1 MESRTDRVG
10 DSAIHEDR
18 RVESSS
24 NELGVKTRETAP
36 EAACA
41 FPIVGVGASAGGLEA
56 FRRLLGALPGNTGM
70 AFVLVQHLD
79 PHHESVLAELLS
91 EVTDMPV
98 AEVRGDVRVQPNQVY
113 VLPPSKGLILV
124 EGTLRLV
131 PRQPR
136 SIVHMPIDAFFRTL
150 ADVQGGSAI
159 GVILSGM
166 GTDGTLGLKA
176 IEGAGGIAFAQ
187 DPESAQNKDM
197 PRSAIAAGGVDFVL
211 TPEAIASE
219 LKRLGQHPY
228 LARANHEPSNRA
240 TPEAERKESESAGQ
254 ESLGMILELLRKT
267 SGTDFSAYKKSTLR
281 RRIGRR
287 MAVCRVETLREYARN
302 LEGNAEEARALYED
316 CLISVTSFFRD
327 PELFEALSQRIIP
340 KLLENRSPDAPLRV
354 WVPGCATGEEA
365 YSIAM
370 CLLERT
376 AQLSKNSSLQI
387 FATDLSEAALE
398 RAREGRY
405 PTNIEQDVS
414 GERLRRFFTKVGDY
428 YQVTKATREMC
439 VFARHDMTR
448 DPPYSRLD
456 LISCRN
462 VLIYLE
468 PRLQEVVLATFHYAL
483 SPGGFLIVGQAE
495 TVGAAASL
503 FSTLD
508 ERHRIYSRSSSG
520 GPPRLLSILSGGPSP
535 IGALPSARKPAVS
548 EAAREADRLLLAR
561 FSPAGVL
568 VDDSLRVLEFRGD
581 TDAFLDHGHGRA
593 SLNLERLV
601 RKGLLMELRSAVA
614 EARLSDA
621 PVRKS
626 SLPVRYRQTL
636 QNVSIEVVPLK
647 GRATAERCLLVLFE
661 TEGAAIPLE
670 PPVTRSAV
678 QAGEA
683 KDLEI
688 DRLSHSLAQSSEYV
702 HTLVRE
708 HESALEEL
716 QTTTEEA
723 LSSNEELQSLNEELQ
738 TAKEEIQ
745 SANEE
750 LATLNQ
756 ELQDRNA
763 LLARSNEDI
772 QRGLDRANEL
782 VDTVP
787 GPLAILDSE
796 LRVERGNA
804 AFYALFKTKAELAG
818 GRSLAELGT
827 TEWGTPNLL
836 AELRVVLERGTTLDS
851 RELEA
856 EFPGIGRRL
865 LLLSARRLSNRS
877 VDERLLMAIE
887 DRTEIK
893 QAEREREGL
902 LTLEHAAR
910 TQAENADRLK
920 DEFVAT
926 ASHELR
932 GPLTVISGW
941 MNILQE
947 AGENIE
953 PATLNRAIAAI
964 ARGVAAQGRLISD
977 LLDHSRFVAGK
988 ITMRR
993 EPIELRAVAEA
1004 ALVGVRAAAQAKRID
1019 LQLTEQGLPCV
1030 VLGDFDRLQQMMWN
1044 LFLNAVKFTPA
1055 GGRIDISMSSASGHV
1070 VVSVHDTGCG
1080 ISAEFLPHVFERFR
1094 QAEGSSKRMQ
1104 PGLGLGLTLVR
1115 GLVELHGGT
1124 VRAESPGKD
1133 QGSTF
1138 TVTLPI
1144 PAILPSPEADPHA
1157 SEESSEV
1164 ELVEAK
1170 LPSDPPSAP
1179 LHHILAGTRVL
1190 VVDDEVDARDA
1201 LVGLLEHYGANVS
1214 SATSVSEA
1222 MTALGSSMPDVLIS
1236 DLAMPGADG
1245 YELIRHIRQMP
1256 DAAGSTVPALAVSGY
1271 GAPEHHEKALANGF
1285 QRHLR
1290 KPVSAAELVV
1300 EVARLAGRLTSSS
1313 AD

>member
-1 MESRTDRVG
+1 METPSIGVG
-10 DSAIHEDR
+10 DSRSPNAEPG
-18 RVESSS
+18 S
-24 NELGVKTRETAP
+24 
-36 EAACA
+36 

-56 FRRLLGALPGNTGM
+56 FRRLLGALPSNTGM

-79 PHHESVLAELLS
+79 PHHESVLADLLS
-91 EVTDMPV
+91 EATHMTV
-98 AEVRGDVRVQPNQVY
+98 AEVRGDVLVQPNQVY

-124 EGTLRLV
+124 KGTLKLV

-136 SIVHMPIDAFFRTL
+136 GTVHMPIDAFLRTL
-150 ADVQGGSAI
+150 ADAQGSKAI

-176 IEGAGGIAFAQ
+176 IEAAGGIGFAQ
-187 DPESAQNKDM
+187 DPQSAQNADM
-197 PRSAIAAGGVDFVL
+197 PRSAIAAGGADFIL
-211 TPEAIASE
+211 TPEDIASE

-228 LARANHEPSNRA
+228 LATTNVEA
-240 TPEAERKESESAGQ
+240 TADAKATEKQDELDKGEQEALA
-254 ESLGMILELLRKT
+254 LILEQLRKT

-287 MAVCRVETLREYARN
+287 MAVCRVESLREYVDC
-302 LEGNAEEARALYED
+302 LEGNAGESKALYED

-327 PELFEALSQRIIP
+327 RELFDALSDEVIP
-340 KLLENRSPDAPLRV
+340 KLLENRPSDAPLRV

-365 YSIAM
+365 YSIAI

-376 AQLSKNSSLQI
+376 AQLAKNRTLQI

-398 RAREGRY
+398 SAREGRFLA
-405 PTNIEQDVS
+405 NIEQDVS
-414 GERLRRFFTKVGDY
+414 SERLRRFFTKVGDH
-428 YQVTKATREMC
+428 YQINKVVREVC
-439 VFARHDMTR
+439 VFAHHDVTR
-448 DPPYSRLD
+448 DPPYSHLD

-462 VLIYLE
+462 LLIYLE

-483 SPGGFLIVGQAE
+483 SPHGFLVLGQAE
-495 TVGAAASL
+495 TVGASAPL
-503 FSTLD
+503 FATVD
-508 ERHRIYSRSSSG
+508 ERRHVYSRSSAG
-520 GPPRLLSILSGGPSP
+520 GPPRLLSILSGGPSR
-535 IGALPSARKPAVS
+535 IAALPAARKPAVS
-548 EAAREADRLLLAR
+548 EAAREADRMLLAR
-561 FSPAGVL
+561 YSPAGVL
-568 VDDSLRVLEFRGD
+568 VDDTLRVLEFRGD
-581 TDAFLDHGHGRA
+581 TDPFLDHGHGRA

-614 EARLSDA
+614 EARQSDA
-621 PVRKS
+621 PASRSGLAVRH
-626 SLPVRYRQTL
+626 RQTL
-636 QNVSIEVVPLK
+636 QSVRLEVLPLK
-647 GRATAERCLLVLFE
+647 GRAAAEHCLLVLFE
-661 TEGAAIPLE
+661 TEGTPIPFEQPATRTAAE
-670 PPVTRSAV
+670 
-678 QAGEA
+678 AGEA

-688 DRLSHSLAQSSEYV
+688 DRLGHSLAQTSEYV

-763 LLARSNEDI
+763 LLERSNEDI
-772 QRGLDRANEL
+772 QRGLDSANEL

-787 GPLAILDSE
+787 GPLAILDSA
-796 LRVERGNA
+796 LRVERGNV
-804 AFYALFKTKAELAG
+804 AFYELFKTSAELAG

-827 TEWGTPNLL
+827 SEWGTPNLL
-836 AELRVVLERGTTLDS
+836 AELRAVLASGTTLDN

-856 EFPGIGRRL
+856 EFPGLGERF
-865 LLLSARRLSNRS
+865 LLLSARRLSNRTPHA
-877 VDERLLMAIE
+877 RLLLAIE

-893 QAEREREGL
+893 LAERGREAL
-902 LTLEHAAR
+902 LALEHDAR
-910 TQAENADRLK
+910 TQAEAADQLK

-947 AGENIE
+947 SSSSLE
-953 PATLNRAIAAI
+953 PATLKKALAAI
-964 ARGVAAQGRLISD
+964 GRGVAAQGRLISD
-977 LLDHSRFVAGK
+977 LLDHSRFATGK
-988 ITMRR
+988 IALRR
-993 EPIELRAVAEA
+993 EPVALRAVAEA
-1004 ALVGVRAAAQAKRID
+1004 GLVGVRAAAEAKRIEV
-1019 LQLTEQGLPCV
+1019 QLIEHGGPCV
-1030 VLGDFDRLQQMMWN
+1030 VLGDFDRLQQMLWN
-1044 LFLNAVKFTPA
+1044 LFLNAIKFTPV
-1055 GGRIDISMSSASGHV
+1055 GGRVEISMSSANGQV
-1070 VVSVHDTGCG
+1070 EVQVRDTGCG
-1080 ISAEFLPHVFERFR
+1080 ISSEFLPHVFERFR
-1094 QAEGSSKRMQ
+1094 QAEGSSTRLQ

-1138 TVTLPI
+1138 TISLPI
-1144 PAILPSPEADPHA
+1144 PAIAPSVSETDRLPELAVDESEPPPPSLPSE
-1157 SEESSEV
+1157 
-1164 ELVEAK
+1164 
-1170 LPSDPPSAP
+1170 PPSAP
-1179 LHHILAGTRVL
+1179 LHHILDGTRVL

-1201 LVGLLEHYGANVS
+1201 LVGLLERYGARVS
-1214 SATSVSEA
+1214 SAASVTEA
-1222 MTALGSSMPDVLIS
+1222 MTALGIDVPDVLVS

-1245 YELIRHIRQMP
+1245 YELIRRIRGLP
-1256 DAAGSTVPALAVSGY
+1256 SAPGSAVPALAVSGY
-1271 GAPEHHEKALANGF
+1271 ATPEHREKAIASGF

-1290 KPVSAAELVV
+1290 KPVAAAELVV
-1300 EVARLAGRLTSSS
+1300 EVARLAGRLERS
-1313 AD
+1313 AVD